1 MIGGPTM
8 ILKLR
13 AKMDKQDVVVKGWA
27 DASVTFRNWIE
38 KNGYGASSLVRGA
51 GDLTDMGKKVA
62 HVSYNGRVWAV
73 NGEEIIFEAQ
83 S

>member
-1 MIGGPTM
+1 M

-13 AKMDKQDVVVKGWA
+13 AKMDRQDVTVEDWS
-27 DASVTFRNWIE
+27 DASAVFRAWIE
-38 KNGYGASSLVRGA
+38 KNGYGASNLARGA
-51 GDLTDMGKKVA
+51 GDIIDMDKKVA

-73 NGEEIIFEAQ
+73 NGKEIVFAAR